1 MDSFTYRYV
10 GPRVLNIEPMQ
21 NKLQQIFIFF
31 VLILIFLSCG
41 IFTKG
46 YSEYQTAKK
55 LYKKH
60 HYYQAALHASKSLKM
75 NSKNMRVLKLFEKSY
90 LLAVKQQKSNI
101 IDLEGVKDNSKWPK
115 LYYAYDRLQNLSDE
129 VISLKSIVESENINA
144 PAFLRYKM
152 DLTTQDYNMELTKI
166 SPLAADYEYRKGLE
180 HRKKKDKENQ
190 KIAAKAFRSAQQ
202 FMPNYKNSKALYDET
217 RSAALLTLLILPIE
231 GNKNLVNYIR
241 DQIMMIQTN
250 KPLEFLQIIT
260 RDQLSSTLIEQQLQL
275 SGMVDDNQIIEM
287 GKLAAANQIL
297 SASIITTHRPS
308 ETIITENIKQEKN
321 VVVRL
326 EKYVDENG
334 KERGKKIKEDVYATI
349 VHYRKGAG
357 AKLRLTYR
365 ITDVK
370 NGLSINSG
378 IVQTDAKFFHE
389 WATFTGDKRALNSQ
403 YSRLVSKK
411 EKFAPSKSELV
422 MQAAEALPNKLMEK
436 IFDHYSE

>member
-1 MDSFTYRYV
+1 
-10 GPRVLNIEPMQ
+10 MQ
-21 NKLQQIFIFF
+21 QNLKQFFIFF
-31 VLILIFLSCG
+31 ALILISLSCG

-46 YSEYQTAKK
+46 YNEYQSAKK
-55 LYKKH
+55 LYKKQN
-60 HYYQAALHASKSLKM
+60 YYQAALHASKSLKI

-101 IDLEGVKDNSKWPK
+101 IDLERVKDNSKWPK

-129 VISLKSIVESENINA
+129 VTSLKPIVESENINA

-152 DLTTQDYNMELTKI
+152 DLTTQDYNMELKKI
-166 SPLAADYEYRKGLE
+166 SPLAADYEYKKGLE

-202 FMPNYKNSKALYDET
+202 FMPNFKNSKALYDET

-250 KPLEFLQIIT
+250 KPMEFLQIIT

-275 SGMVDDNQIIEM
+275 SGMVDDDQIIEM

-308 ETIITENIKQEKN
+308 ETIITENVKQEKK

-334 KERGKKIKEDVYATI
+334 KEREKKIKEDVYATV
-349 VHYRKGAG
+349 VHYRKGAE

-370 NGLSINSG
+370 NGLSVNSG
-378 IVQTDAKFFHE
+378 IVKTESKFFHE
-389 WATFTGDKRALNSQ
+389 WATFTGDKRALSSQ
-403 YSRLVSKK
+403 YSRLVSQK

-422 MQAAEALPNKLMEK
+422 MQAAETLPNKLMEK
-436 IFDHYSE
+436 ILNHYSD

>member
-1 MDSFTYRYV
+1 
-10 GPRVLNIEPMQ
+10 MQ
-21 NKLQQIFIFF
+21 HNLKQFFIFF
-31 VLILIFLSCG
+31 ALLLIFLSCG

-129 VISLKSIVESENINA
+129 VTSLKPIVESENINA

-152 DLTTQDYNMELTKI
+152 DLTTQDYNMELKKI
-166 SPLAADYEYRKGLE
+166 SPLAADYEYKKGLE

-250 KPLEFLQIIT
+250 KPMEFLQIIT

-308 ETIITENIKQEKN
+308 ETIITENIKQEKK

-326 EKYVDENG
+326 KKYVDENG
-334 KERGKKIKEDVYATI
+334 KEREKKIKEDVYATV
-349 VHYRKGAG
+349 VHYRKGAE

-370 NGLSINSG
+370 NGLSVNSG
-378 IVQTDAKFFHE
+378 IVKTESKFFHE
-389 WATFTGDKRALNSQ
+389 WATFTGDKRALSSQ
-403 YSRLVSKK
+403 YSRLVSQK

-422 MQAAEALPNKLMEK
+422 MQAAETLPNKLMEK
-436 IFDHYSE
+436 ILNHYSD

>member
-1 MDSFTYRYV
+1 
-10 GPRVLNIEPMQ
+10 
-21 NKLQQIFIFF
+21 
-31 VLILIFLSCG
+31 
-41 IFTKG
+41 
-46 YSEYQTAKK
+46 
-55 LYKKH
+55 
-60 HYYQAALHASKSLKM
+60 
-75 NSKNMRVLKLFEKSY
+75 MRVLKLFEKSY
-90 LLAVKQQKSNI
+90 VLAVKQQKSNI
-101 IDLEGVKDNSKWPK
+101 IDLERVKDNSKWPE
-115 LYYAYDRLQNLSDE
+115 LYYAYDRLQNLSNE
-129 VISLKSIVESENINA
+129 VISLKPIVESENMNA

-152 DLTTQDYNMELTKI
+152 DLTTQDYNMELKKI
-166 SPLAADYEYRKGLE
+166 SPLAADYQYKKGLE

-202 FMPNYKNSKALYDET
+202 FMPNFKNSKALYDET

-250 KPLEFLQIIT
+250 KPMEFLQIIT

-308 ETIITENIKQEKN
+308 ETIITENVKQEKK

-334 KERGKKIKEDVYATI
+334 KEREKKIKEDVYATI

>member
-1 MDSFTYRYV
+1 
-10 GPRVLNIEPMQ
+10 MQ
-21 NKLQQIFIFF
+21 QNLKQFFIFF
-31 VLILIFLSCG
+31 ALILISLSCG

-46 YSEYQTAKK
+46 YNEYQSAKK
-55 LYKKH
+55 LYKKQN
-60 HYYQAALHASKSLKM
+60 YYQAALHASKSLKI

-101 IDLEGVKDNSKWPK
+101 IDLERVKDNSKWPK

-152 DLTTQDYNMELTKI
+152 DLTTQDYNMELKKI
-166 SPLAADYEYRKGLE
+166 SPLAADYEYKKGLE

-202 FMPNYKNSKALYDET
+202 FMPNFKNSKALYDET

-250 KPLEFLQIIT
+250 KPMEFLQIIT

-275 SGMVDDNQIIEM
+275 SGMVDDDQIIEM

-308 ETIITENIKQEKN
+308 ETIITENVKQEKK

-334 KERGKKIKEDVYATI
+334 KEREKKIKEDVYATV
-349 VHYRKGAG
+349 VHYRKGAE

-370 NGLSINSG
+370 NGLSVNSG
-378 IVQTDAKFFHE
+378 IVKTESKFFHE
-389 WATFTGDKRALNSQ
+389 WATFTGDKRALSSQ
-403 YSRLVSKK
+403 YSRLVSQK

-422 MQAAEALPNKLMEK
+422 MQAAETLPNKLMEK
-436 IFDHYSE
+436 ILNHYSD

>member
-129 VISLKSIVESENINA
+129 VISLKPIVESENVTA

-250 KPLEFLQIIT
+250 KPMEFLQIIT

-308 ETIITENIKQEKN
+308 ETIITENIKQEKK

>member
-1 MDSFTYRYV
+1 
-10 GPRVLNIEPMQ
+10 MQ
-21 NKLQQIFIFF
+21 HNLKQFFIFF
-31 VLILIFLSCG
+31 ALLLIFLSCG

-101 IDLEGVKDNSKWPK
+101 IDLERVEDNSKWPK
-115 LYYAYDRLQNLSDE
+115 LYHAYDRLQNLSDE
-129 VISLKSIVESENINA
+129 VISLKPIVESENVNA

-287 GKLAAANQIL
+287 GKLTAANQIL
-297 SASIITTHRPS
+297 SASIITTHKPS
-308 ETIITENIKQEKN
+308 ETIITEDIKQEKK

-334 KERGKKIKEDVYATI
+334 KEREKKIKEDVYATI